1 MEGNIL
7 HDAGVSI
14 TVLFLSVES
23 RSTHFVLFTR
33 VSEKCP
39 VSSVVFVGVF
49 PVLSFPLTF
58 ISFMESVVTH
68 LPPAVLIGFNVYFIH
83 GKCCHSLVTCCL
95 DWFERFQVGSLARIS
110 WDLENDIPWEGKK
123 ENWNRFSSK
132 CTGHWLFVHGT
143 NCVLYSWF
151 VTSCLAFSFSLLLL
165 FVQKEKVQVHDVC
178 FVMDSYLR
186 VSNSP
191 AGRDKIFR
199 WVWHSFFPLNLNHK
213 LSKSGENNHES
224 FPRLNTLHPWNTLY
238 MLRFVVSFVPPQV
251 HSVHV
256 QVSALVAWRWS
267 EECSVTGSPNTSAG
281 SSHESFA
288 KRFVD
293 YRQVV

>member
-1 MEGNIL
+1 MIYLGREKKKIGT
-7 HDAGVSI
+7 VSHQN
-14 TVLFLSVES
+14 VLV
-23 RSTHFVLFTR
+23 TD
-33 VSEKCP
+33 C
-39 VSSVVFVGVF
+39 
-49 PVLSFPLTF
+49 
-58 ISFMESVVTH
+58 SFMVRIVFYTAGLWPLAWLSRFPFFFCLFKRRKFKCMTSASSWTAICEWVTRR
-68 LPPAVLIGFNVYFIH
+68 PGEIKSSGEF
-83 GKCCHSLVTCCL
+83 
-95 DWFERFQVGSLARIS
+95 
-110 WDLENDIPWEGKK
+110 DILF
-123 ENWNRFSSK
+123 FS
-132 CTGHWLFVHGT
+132 
-143 NCVLYSWF
+143 
-151 VTSCLAFSFSLLLL
+151 
-165 FVQKEKVQVHDVC
+165 
-178 FVMDSYLR
+178 
-186 VSNSP
+186 
-191 AGRDKIFR
+191 
-199 WVWHSFFPLNLNHK
+199 LNLNHK